1 MRISRKKLES
11 SSYGDLILPSSSKSK
26 KVLTNENDLK
36 RLCTKIN
43 SFQIEK
49 DKFIFWTSY

>member
-1 MRISRKKLES
+1 MEL
-11 SSYGDLILPSSSKSK
+11 YVLPSFSKSK

-43 SFQIEK
+43 NFRTEK
-49 DKFIFWTSY
+49 VISS

>member
-1 MRISRKKLES
+1 MELYVLQSF
-11 SSYGDLILPSSSKSK
+11 SKSK
-26 KVLTNENDLK
+26 EVLTNENDPK

-43 SFQIEK
+43 SFRIEK